1 MSEEAPSPPDG
12 HQPSLALALRG
23 WIRPAVA
30 AAGGVML
37 AVGTAGMLWRQLDGV
52 AVLGAV
58 VVGAVLLLVAAAG
71 QIPGT
76 IWTSFGQQARV
87 EVSRLAQLRS
97 EGERSLAMQSLQL
110 AVAQVSPTCY
120 SEFSV
125 MPAQDDFGQGDFV
138 WDAVYWEPGETVDS
152 PDHQHRYMT
161 DVMYVPERQSLADLI
176 PRPVLTLLRD
186 HFGDG
191 QTSLL
196 LICPDE
202 SEARERRSELEA
214 LLRTAGFSPAK
225 APLELSE
232 SFAVIT
238 AGADFLTLIEAVKA
252 LRYHHAPETMVDQPI
267 AAEAML
273 YRRPGT

>member
-1 MSEEAPSPPDG
+1 
-12 HQPSLALALRG
+12 
-23 WIRPAVA
+23 
-30 AAGGVML
+30 
-37 AVGTAGMLWRQLDGV
+37 MLWRQLDGV

-110 AVAQVSPTCY
+110 AVAQVSSTCY
-120 SEFSV
+120 TEFNV
-125 MPAQDDFGQGDFV
+125 LPAQDDFGQGDFT
-138 WDAVYWEPGETVDS
+138 WDAAYWGPGETVDS
-152 PDHQHRYMT
+152 PDYQHRYMT
-161 DVMYVPERQSLADLI
+161 DVMYVPEGQRLADLF
-176 PRPVLTLLRD
+176 PRAVLTLLRD
-186 HFGDG
+186 HVGDG

-202 SEARERRSELEA
+202 TEARGRRSELEA
-214 LLRTAGFSPAK
+214 LLRTVGFFPAQGSLK
-225 APLELSE
+225 RPD
-232 SFAVIT
+232 SFAAIT

-252 LRYHHAPETMVDQPI
+252 LRYHHEPEMMVNQHLEREVAVFARDSDVVHDDLT
-267 AAEAML
+267 E
-273 YRRPGT
+273 G